1 MSTMDDDFYE
11 QMVETIMEAIS
22 LEDGEDLGYEIAIAV
37 FPTED
42 TIKSGEPFPA
52 AIKSSASPGL
62 TGQVFISYLQTNPP
76 VEEEGKIYI
85 PDQGIVH

>member
-1 MSTMDDDFYE
+1 MSMDDDFYE
-11 QMVETIMEAIS
+11 QMVETIFEAIT

-42 TIKSGEPFPA
+42 TIKENEPFPA
-52 AIKSSASPGL
+52 AIKTTASPGL

-76 VEEEGKIYI
+76 VEEEEKIWT
-85 PDQGIVH
+85 PDQGLVH

>member
-1 MSTMDDDFYE
+1 MDDDFYE

-22 LEDGEDLGYEIAIAV
+22 DEDNDLGYEIAVAV

-42 TIKSGEPFPA
+42 TIKPNESFPA
-52 AIKSSASPGL
+52 AIKTTASPGL

-76 VEEEGKIYI
+76 EDETPIWT